1 LKPPNQLAWNPGADW
16 RALWWYGAARAA
28 GAIRIVRGSP
38 GPDRPLA
45 AEPGVSL
52 VIPSRNGRR
61 LLEAQLPGI
70 VRDLEPLPSE
80 ILIVDNGSEDGT
92 AAWLGAVWP
101 QALADVCA
109 EPLSF
114 ARAVNRGIERAR
126 YSHICLLNNDM
137 LLEPGFFAA
146 LLRAFGSV
154 PDLFCATAQIRFPEG
169 VRREE
174 TGKAVMAQRSPQ
186 DFPIRCDTPLAGE
199 DGTWVLY
206 GSGGCSLYD
215 AAKLRALGGVDEA
228 YAPAYV
234 EDLDLGYRAWQR
246 GWPTVYAAEALVE
259 HRHRATTSRYY
270 SQPELDEILEVNYL
284 RFLARAV
291 ADPQLFQRLWNE
303 ALLRLL
309 RGAKRGPAF
318 RHALRAAARIALAG
332 AEQPVRGFPGLTRLG
347 AEESFLALTDGS
359 VAVFPGRPASGKR
372 SALVVGGG
380 LPPPLALPGYDQV
393 LVGFADQWAPP
404 PAEILGACTEVVL
417 VRRGAH
423 SAFRAALR
431 QATRKWRPRAAY
443 LDSTLMEIYAMD
455 CAPAQAVGVPMPVAT
470 DRRIA

>member
-1 LKPPNQLAWNPGADW
+1 MNLHNQFAEIPGADW
-16 RALWWYGAARAA
+16 RALCWYGAARAA
-28 GAIRIVRGSP
+28 GALRIVRRSP
-38 GPDRPLA
+38 APPAHGLPA
-45 AEPGVSL
+45 AGPGVSL

-61 LLEAQLPGI
+61 LLEAQLPGV
-70 VRDLEPLPSE
+70 VRDLAAFPAE
-80 ILIVDNGSEDGT
+80 ILIVDNGSDDGT
-92 AAWLGAVWP
+92 AGWLRAAWP
-101 QALADVCA
+101 QTLVEVSAQ
-109 EPLSF
+109 PLSF
-114 ARAVNRGIERAR
+114 ARAVNRGIARAR

-146 LLRAFGSV
+146 LLRAFDAV

-174 TGKAVMAQRSPQ
+174 TGKAVMAQHSPE
-186 DFPIRCDTPLAGE
+186 DFPIRCDEPLLGE

-215 AAKLRALGGVDEA
+215 AAKLRALGGADEA

-246 GWPTVYAAEALVE
+246 GWPTVYTVAALVE

-270 SQPELDEILEVNYL
+270 TQLELEEILEVNYL

-291 ADPQLFQRLWNE
+291 ADPKLFRRLWGQ
-303 ALLRLL
+303 AL
-309 RGAKRGPAF
+309 P
-318 RHALRAAARIALAG
+318 
-332 AEQPVRGFPGLTRLG
+332 RGFPSLTRPD

-359 VAVFPGRPASGKR
+359 VAVFPGRAASGKPR
-372 SALVVGGG
+372 VLVVGSR
-380 LPPPLALPGYDQV
+380 LPLPLALAGRDQI

-404 PAEILGACTEVVL
+404 PAETLGICLEAVL
-417 VRRGAH
+417 VRRGAN

-431 QATRKWRPRAAY
+431 QTVAKWRPATAY
-443 LDSTLMEIYAMD
+443 LDDTLMALYAAD
-455 CAPAQAVGVPMPVAT
+455 CEFAGNHAIHCGFPLQT
-470 DRRIA
+470 TK